1 MRAPV
6 MCALMMLALLE
17 VLDALVVPVLLVLL
31 ELQVSP
37 VVLMDPVVQPFS
49 FLLPSS
55 CPSS

>member
-1 MRAPV
+1 